1 VRTKLGDFDR
11 IGVDVLREPQAVVT
25 KTKHKMKGRDVGGRV
40 NGCGR
45 KTSGRRRKVDVA
57 IVVMFN
63 RQSLLF
69 IQRGLDGGISDAVNH
84 HLQFGEGIDQF
95 GLISI
100 ITLKNY

>member
-1 VRTKLGDFDR
+1 
-11 IGVDVLREPQAVVT
+11 
-25 KTKHKMKGRDVGGRV
+25 
-40 NGCGR
+40 
-45 KTSGRRRKVDVA
+45 VA

-84 HLQFGEGIDQF
+84 HLQFGGHNQGINQF